1 MLRLKN
7 LHTTQHYAK
16 ILDKKVGQDMQALKK
31 TQKTLTVIT
40 KTGTWVPVMLAYWMG
55 RVSISC
61 LRLADRK
68 QMVDERAVR

>member
-1 MLRLKN
+1 
-7 LHTTQHYAK
+7 
-16 ILDKKVGQDMQALKK
+16 MQALKK